1 MTKKNGSKKRD
12 AKNKERFLT
21 NLVDVFSLSTF
32 AEKEDGNAGIELA
45 DVTKNPTKNETV
57 DGGSGDPAVVEEEI
71 ESDDLTKNETVDSD
85 IKGGDSAKMDDIKHV
100 PYGSLDIRFRYD
112 VEPTSEILWYQHFVG
127 NKKN

>member
-21 NLVDVFSLSTF
+21 NLVDVFTLSTF
-32 AEKEDGNAGIELA
+32 SEKEDGNDGIELA
-45 DVTKNPTKNETV
+45 DVTKNPTKHETV
-57 DGGSGDPAVVEEEI
+57 DGGSGDPAVVEKDI
-71 ESDDLTKNETVDSD
+71 ESEHLTKNETVDSD
-85 IKGGDSAKMDDIKHV
+85 IKGGDSPEMDDAKHV